1 MRARFLVLIMTVVAV
16 DSITTPAVGQS
27 VFIDCQEVART
38 VTERRDPVGYS
49 AGLANLRTCPG
60 VASVLVEQLRNPP
73 TDSVMFLRLT
83 QASARARTRDVTDAL
98 LEIASSEATP
108 RRQRFEAIAAVASH
122 FRPCLRLVF
131 WPVTTRLWRTYV
143 PVGLGHVPD
152 VDQTERVVP
161 GVPELILKRL
171 EAVKT
176 VSSDAIFSD
185 AVRSA
190 LLQMRLYADAGGC

>member
-1 MRARFLVLIMTVVAV
+1 MRMRYRALIMAAMVAG
-16 DSITTPAVGQS
+16 STTSPAVGQGGL
-27 VFIDCQEVART
+27 IDCQQAARD
-38 VTERRDPVGYS
+38 VTERRDPGGYS

-60 VASVLVEQLRNPP
+60 VAAVLVEQLRNPP

-83 QASARARTRDVTDAL
+83 QASARARARDVTDAL
-98 LEIASSEATP
+98 LDVASSESAP
-108 RRQRFEAIAAVASH
+108 RRQRFDAIAAVASH

-143 PVGLGHVPD
+143 PVGVGNLPD
-152 VDQTERVVP
+152 VDTTERAVP

-171 EAVKT
+171 EAVRAL
-176 VSSDAIFSD
+176 SSDAIFSD